1 MRWSEFEFEFLP
13 TLTTALTVFSAWKLT
28 GLVVSFG
35 SGETF
40 CHVQTDATNP
50 NIIGPT
56 MLGVVKFWPLKK
68 SRNMAL
74 LTFKRLALLIC
85 TWRHSGHVGDHE
97 QNCLI
102 SPLGTKSRFHVNSS
116 KHCLLYWPP
125 TWLPYHLTAN
135 QAQQPQIMMTFFWVS
150 IGYKS
155 TWDNLR
161 HFALNF
167 KREMKLLS
175 SHPLQAMFV

>member
-1 MRWSEFEFEFLP
+1 MFSQLKKWPVFLLALKVVKLLATCKRTPRIP
-13 TLTTALTVFSAWKLT
+13 TLLDPQCWEL
-28 GLVVSFG
+28 LSFG
-35 SGETF
+35 
-40 CHVQTDATNP
+40 H
-50 NIIGPT
+50 
-56 MLGVVKFWPLKK
+56 WKK
-68 SRNMAL
+68 IRNMAL
-74 LTFKRLALLIC
+74 LIFKWLALLIC

-102 SPLGTKSRFHVNSS
+102 SPLVTKSRFHVNSS

-150 IGYKS
+150 IRGDKS
-155 TWDNLR
+155 SWDKLR

-167 KREMKLLS
+167 KREMKLLP